1 MNDDPTAAEADVPAG
16 AGRTEDR
23 ATAAATAAIARNA
36 TAPPTGPIA
45 RHVTVPRSVATAHR
59 ATGPTSGPTAL
70 VAADSGRATTREACR
85 SASTRGA
92 CLP

>member
-23 ATAAATAAIARNA
+23 ATAAATAAIARHV
-36 TAPPTGPIA
+36 TAQPTGPIA
-45 RHVTVPRSVATAHR
+45 RRVTVPPMAAIARHVTA
-59 ATGPTSGPTAL
+59 PTSGPTGR
-70 VAADSGRATTREACR
+70 VAADSGRAMTRVACR

-92 CLP
+92 CPP